1 MPRHLRRQ
9 ANRELWTSWKAILK
23 EWTYAAQVWRHIFFP
38 DEDLETQADIVEAYG
53 DRVIVDP
60 FGFIHIARVSLCQ
73 ND

>member
-1 MPRHLRRQ
+1 MPRYQRRQ
-9 ANRELWTSWKAILK
+9 ANRELWTSWKAILE
-23 EWTYAAQVWRHIFFP
+23 EWTYAAQVWRQIFFP